1 MAQHCHDMQYH
12 DLRIE
17 MARQCRSLM
26 NHTSEATVKSTGKGI
41 FFSGW
46 QIQGD

>member
-26 NHTSEATVKSTGKGI
+26 NRTQSSNREINRQKI

-46 QIQGD
+46 